1 MAGDGAGPLITSP
14 CISLCLRLAEWPDKP
29 PTAAQDGGDEL
40 ESGMVEQQKYFETVR
55 AVEAAGV
62 CTRFPHP
69 SQLYQQLLSKE
80 WQPALC
86 LMPQVQ
92 PPAGLP
98 LISRSARCNLPPASL

>member
-1 MAGDGAGPLITSP
+1 
-14 CISLCLRLAEWPDKP
+14 
-29 PTAAQDGGDEL
+29 
-40 ESGMVEQQKYFETVR
+40 MVEQQKYFETVR

-98 LISRSARCNLPPASL
+98 LSSRSA

>member
-1 MAGDGAGPLITSP
+1 
-14 CISLCLRLAEWPDKP
+14 
-29 PTAAQDGGDEL
+29 
-40 ESGMVEQQKYFETVR
+40 MVEQQKYFETVR

-86 LMPQVQ
+86 LMPQAGSRPT
-92 PPAGLP
+92 PPTSSRTSCARP
-98 LISRSARCNLPPASL
+98 LVRCLLC